1 MQDELKTAGVVALV
15 GAAVGA
21 GVAIGLGLRF
31 FTAVAMVGLGTGVA
45 LGVVAGTKPKSAGA
59 PPPPSLL

>member
-15 GAAVGA
+15 GGAAGLGLA
-21 GVAIGLGLRF
+21 LGLGLRF

-45 LGVVAGTKPKSAGA
+45 LGVVAGAKPRAVTMTA
-59 PPPPSLL
+59 PPSLL